1 MIYTI
6 KIDDSTPK
14 AENFINFLKFL
25 KKDFSFIEIEYDE
38 SLKSIEANIDVEL
51 SRRFKLF
58 DEDSSGKD
66 WEILRKE
73 LI

>member
-14 AENFINFLKFL
+14 AENFVNFLKFL
-25 KKDFSFIEIEYDE
+25 KKDFDFMEIEYDE
-38 SLKSIEANIDVEL
+38 SLKTIEANIDDEL
-51 SRRFKLF
+51 TRRYKLF
-58 DEDSSGKD
+58 NEDSSGKD
-66 WEILRKE
+66 WDILRKE